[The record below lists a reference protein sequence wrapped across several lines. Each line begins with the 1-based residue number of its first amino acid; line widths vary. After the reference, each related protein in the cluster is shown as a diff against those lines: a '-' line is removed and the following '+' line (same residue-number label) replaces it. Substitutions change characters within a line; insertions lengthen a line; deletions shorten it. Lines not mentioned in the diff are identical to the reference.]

1 MGGKESGN
9 LGRHVRIAGG
19 LPEVY
24 IQGVS
29 EDTILESSPTGKRLQ
44 TLRKDDCLSIL
55 LCGKRIPLIGRIVLG
70 RDRSC
75 GVVLEHA
82 LVSKRHAMIQKI
94 KDDYFITDLSS
105 TNGTFVNGR
114 AVPPGKYVRIE
125 PGDKIKIG
133 KTVLTLK

>member
-1 MGGKESGN
+1 MALAPRTGVGS
-9 LGRHVRIAGG
+9 RIAGSRPG
-19 LPEVY
+19 VY

-44 TLRKDDCLSIL
+44 TLRKDDCLSII
-55 LCGKRIPLIGRIVLG
+55 LCGKRIPLIGKIVLG

-105 TNGTFVNGR
+105 TNGTFVNGQ

-125 PGDKIKIG
+125 PGDRIKIG